1 MQSLEASLSYHI
13 FFSKLSKLLN
23 CAYTLL
29 LVHTLVSLN
38 LKLNYK
44 RGKESNKGILLLC
57 PMSVSLTATFSCA
70 LLRPL
75 QPTLYLWYGEVPRS
89 TSSMS
94 PVMMSPMCSPS
105 NPQTH
110 SGGLWDQSIWSK
122 LHLTP
127 QPNAEVLGCW
137 NREQEGIPQSHT
149 WKERSPLELDP
160 LNIAQG
166 WEMRVDLSQI

>member
-1 MQSLEASLSYHI
+1 MQSHDLVNIWRLPYPITI

-44 RGKESNKGILLLC
+44 RGKESNKGILPLC
-57 PMSVSLTATFSCA
+57 PKSVSLTATFSCA

-94 PVMMSPMCSPS
+94 PVIMSPMCSPS

-127 QPNAEVLGCW
+127 QPNAAV
-137 NREQEGIPQSHT
+137 RIPQCHT
-149 WKERSPLELDP
+149 WKERNNGPSHLL
-160 LNIAQG
+160 
-166 WEMRVDLSQI
+166 